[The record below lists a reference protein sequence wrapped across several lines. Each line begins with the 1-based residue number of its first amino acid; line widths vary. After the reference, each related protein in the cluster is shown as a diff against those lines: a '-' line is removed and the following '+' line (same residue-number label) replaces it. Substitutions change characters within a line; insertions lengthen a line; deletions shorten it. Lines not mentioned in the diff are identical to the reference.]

1 MDREKI
7 LAILHDN
14 ILALKRYDVS
24 RIGLF
29 GSYSSNTQSDKSDV
43 DILVHFES
51 GKKSFDNYM
60 DLKFFLED
68 IFGCQVDLVID
79 EAIKPLLQK
88 HILETVE
95 YAS

>member
-1 MDREKI
+1 
-7 LAILHDN
+7 
-14 ILALKRYDVS
+14 
-24 RIGLF
+24 
-29 GSYSSNTQSDKSDV
+29 
-43 DILVHFES
+43 FES

-68 IFGCQVDLVID
+68 FFGCQVDLVIE